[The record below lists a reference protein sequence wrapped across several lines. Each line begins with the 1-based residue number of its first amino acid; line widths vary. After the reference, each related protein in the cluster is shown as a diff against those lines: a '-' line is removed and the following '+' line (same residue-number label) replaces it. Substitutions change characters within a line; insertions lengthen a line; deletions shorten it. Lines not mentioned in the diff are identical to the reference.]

1 MSYDGYLSTNSQPP
15 YNFAASHRNLR
26 NRSHPQDREV
36 TSNGFLTLG
45 IISTVLSLH
54 RNNGPCGA
62 SVFVT
67 ESLIART
74 YLSES
79 IRERQ
84 NVQSHSTRTVLN

>member
-1 MSYDGYLSTNSQPP
+1 MDICPPTAAVPLCSLTQKSAQSQPP
-15 YNFAASHRNLR
+15 TR
-26 NRSHPQDREV
+26 PEDREV

-45 IISTVLSLH
+45 IISTVLALH

-74 YLSES
+74 YLSVS

-84 NVQSHSTRTVLN
+84 NVQSHSPRTVLN